1 MMWMMFGREGSSMS
15 AWLLAAKEE
24 ATGIR
29 VAMQKIVV
37 RLIEVGLVAN
47 TGESINRNRFL
58 YKFFSWYRRLS

>member
-1 MMWMMFGREGSSMS
+1 
-15 AWLLAAKEE
+15 
-24 ATGIR
+24 